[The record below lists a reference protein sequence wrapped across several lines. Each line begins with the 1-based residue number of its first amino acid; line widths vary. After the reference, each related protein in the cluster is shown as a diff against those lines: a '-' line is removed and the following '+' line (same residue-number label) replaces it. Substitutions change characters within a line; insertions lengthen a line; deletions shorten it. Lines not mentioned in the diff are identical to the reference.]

1 MNAALKHDD
10 LFRYGPEAQAE
21 PVASGIKQIV
31 LGANAEMVQ
40 SKSWFEQGAV
50 IESQANRRTLVS
62 YVLDGFF
69 EVQVDAK
76 SQILGPGGAFIV
88 PKGAGHVITCL
99 EDGVLLGVFAS
110 EECNE
115 VLAGVNHDRRA

>member
-1 MNAALKHDD
+1 MNATLNHDD

-21 PVASGIKQIV
+21 PVANGIKQIV

-50 IESQANRRTLVS
+50 IESQAAQRTLVS

-88 PKGAGHVITCL
+88 PKSARHVITCL

-110 EECNE
+110 EQYNE
-115 VLAGVNHDRRA
+115 VLVGAHFDPRN